1 MARKLETAFEIDSVR
16 ARGVR
21 SFVETHLL
29 GAPSSLEITAW
40 FDEYVEIEAM
50 IGHPAR
56 LLVGFAGETA
66 RRFSGVVDSATIV
79 GSAEIG
85 SDSRTYEYVLHVVP
99 RIGLLAR
106 SFGSQIFQDLD
117 VKEIVEKVLEE
128 GGIPANARSFRLAE
142 KYSKREYCVHYQESA
157 LAFISRLLEEE
168 GIYFFTEPGDDGE
181 VVIFADDST
190 VASPIEEDATLSVRP
205 RTGLLR
211 DEDAIYRF
219 SEQRRVRSG
228 KYVLR
233 DYNFEKPEL
242 DLTSDAAA
250 DADADLEVYD
260 YPGRYTDPAQG
271 KRRAKVRLEAEQ
283 ALRSTVSVEG
293 VCTRLSAGR
302 KLKIDGTA
310 AADGEYFVT
319 GVVHALSSS
328 GSGSVGDTYSTRAM
342 LLPAAVKFRAPLSTP
357 VPVIEGPQTAR
368 VVAPA
373 GSPPETIHTDKY
385 GRCKVKFHWDLADTE
400 DDKASCWIRVEQLQ
414 TSGSMILPRVD
425 WEVIVE
431 FLEGNP
437 DRPIVTGR
445 LYNGVFMPPYAL
457 PEGKT
462 RTVLK
467 STSSPGGGGMN
478 EIRIED
484 KAGSEEVMIHAQK
497 SSKTVAAN
505 KSKKSVGNNDTSV
518 VGASSSLAV
527 AGNQTVKITKG
538 CENTITG
545 GQTVSV
551 GGNRSVEVN
560 AVTGLTV
567 GGGATTSVGGN
578 QMEMDGNP
586 LEGLLALAAQKAVA
600 FAEAKAGAAI
610 ARIQG
615 EIQGAVDQVMGP
627 INKLAGQ
634 AQALGDQ
641 MKAVASGDLSAAG
654 GLVAGASGIP
664 GASEIASSL
673 GGGGDE
679 SASRGGGMA
688 GKNGAPAAGGGEGAG
703 GGMAMKGGAPDGA
716 GGDAGG
722 GGRAAKGGTPAE
734 GGGGGP
740 DVGGVNAGIADRGST
755 VRAAASSAIKSGV
768 GAAKSAL
775 GAALG
780 LDSSGG
786 GGSSMDNAGGP
797 AGDVAGIDATDR
809 EKGPGHSTAKVG
821 GAYSEA
827 VGAIKVLGVLNGVN
841 TSVAGSMKQ
850 NVGAAHVEIVMG
862 NRSEAIGAS
871 KTEKAV
877 GLVVLSK
884 GGESEQVAGAK
895 STMVGGAIID
905 KIKGSH
911 IVQAGGTAT
920 FVGAFHKVEASKK
933 ITFKCGGST
942 VVIDGGGITI
952 QAPVVTIFAAKIQL
966 PMKVTEV

>member
-1 MARKLETAFEIDSVR
+1 MARKLETAFEIDGVP

-29 GAPSSLEITAW
+29 GASPVLEITAW
-40 FDEYVEIEAM
+40 FDAYVEIEAM

-56 LLVGFAGETA
+56 LDVGFAGESA
-66 RRFSGVVDSATIV
+66 RTFSGVVDSATIV
-79 GSAEIG
+79 GSAEIA

-117 VKEIVEKVLEE
+117 VKEIVEKVMKD
-128 GGIPANARSFRLAE
+128 GGIPANASSFRLTGS
-142 KYSKREYCVHYQESA
+142 YPKREYCVQYQESA

-168 GIYFFTEPGDDGE
+168 GIYFFTESGEQGE

-190 VASPIEEDATLSVRP
+190 VAAPIDGDATVLVRP

-211 DEDAIYRF
+211 DEDAIYRL
-219 SEQRRVRSG
+219 SQQRRVRSG

-233 DYNFEKPEL
+233 DYNFEKPDL
-242 DLTSDAAA
+242 DMTSEATA
-250 DADADLEVYD
+250 DARADLEVYD
-260 YPGRYTDPAQG
+260 YPGHYADPAQG
-271 KRRAKVRLEAEQ
+271 KRRAQVRLEAEQ
-283 ALRSTVSVEG
+283 ALRSTVSIEG
-293 VCTRLSAGR
+293 VCARICAGR
-302 KLKIDGTA
+302 KLKIDGA
-310 AADGEYFVT
+310 GSADGEYVVT
-319 GVVHALSSS
+319 GTVHALSAD
-328 GSGSVGDTYSTRAM
+328 GSGRAGDTYSTKAT
-342 LLPAAVKFRAPLSTP
+342 LLPAAVKFRTALSTP
-357 VPVIEGPQTAR
+357 LPLIEGPQTAR
-368 VVAPA
+368 IVAPA
-373 GSPPETIHTDKY
+373 GSPSETIHTDKH
-385 GRCKVKFHWDLADTE
+385 GRCKVKFHWDLAEAE
-400 DDKASCWIRVEQLQ
+400 DDKASCWMRVEQLQ

-437 DRPIVTGR
+437 DRPIVAGR
-445 LYNGVFMPPYAL
+445 LFNGVFMPPYAL

-497 SSKTVAAN
+497 NSKTVAAN
-505 KSKKSVGNNDTSV
+505 KAKKSVGNNDTSV
-518 VGASSSLAV
+518 VGASSSLAI
-527 AGNQTVKITKG
+527 AGNQDVKVTKG
-538 CENTITG
+538 CENTISG

-551 GGNRSVEVN
+551 GGNRTVAVN

-567 GGGATTSVGGN
+567 GGSATTSVGGN

-586 LEGLLALAAQKAVA
+586 IEGLLALAAQKAVA

-627 INKLAGQ
+627 VNKLAGQ

-664 GASEIASSL
+664 GADELASSL
-673 GGGGDE
+673 GGGGGE
-679 SASRGGGMA
+679 SASRGGGT
-688 GKNGAPAAGGGEGAG
+688 AAKGGGEDAG
-703 GGMAMKGGAPDGA
+703 GGMATKGGAPA
-716 GGDAGG
+716 GGMAAKGGASAAVAGEGGG
-722 GGRAAKGGTPAE
+722 GGR
-734 GGGGGP
+734 GP
-740 DVGGVNAGIADRGST
+740 DVGGVNAGIADGGSA

-780 LDSSGG
+780 LDSAGG
-786 GGSSMDNAGGP
+786 GGSSMANAGGP
-797 AGDVAGIDATDR
+797 EGDVAGVDATDR
-809 EKGPGHSTAKVG
+809 EKGPGHSTAKVA

-827 VGAIKVLGVLNGVN
+827 IGAIKVLGVLDGVN
-841 TSVAGSMKQ
+841 TSVAGSMTQ
-850 NVGAAHVEIVMG
+850 HVGAAHVELVIG

-911 IVQAGGTAT
+911 MVQAGGTAT

-952 QAPVVTIFAAKIQL
+952 TAPIVTIFAGKIQL